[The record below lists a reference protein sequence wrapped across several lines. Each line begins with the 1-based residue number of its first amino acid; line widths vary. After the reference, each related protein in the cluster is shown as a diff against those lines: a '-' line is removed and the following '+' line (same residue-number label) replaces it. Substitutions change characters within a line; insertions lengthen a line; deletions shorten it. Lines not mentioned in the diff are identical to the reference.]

1 MGRKAGASE
10 STLVLVLPLGPVV
23 AEAGMPVTSATF
35 PSFCPCNLPVMLN
48 TSENMVK
55 LAICAGAA
63 HVAFAFSTVVDVV
76 FAFGAVVNVAF
87 AFGAGVVDVKGA
99 DDDGGEDAGEEEVDT
114 KIVTTSVIVE
124 GAADTVIVV
133 VAVVVVGGSVS
144 VCVCVCM
151 SVTVSATGCEEGS
164 WRE

>member
-35 PSFCPCNLPVMLN
+35 PSFCPCNLPDMLN
-48 TSENMVK
+48 TAENMVK

-76 FAFGAVVNVAF
+76 FAFAFGAVVNVAF

-99 DDDGGEDAGEEEVDT
+99 DDDGGEDAGKEEVDT
-114 KIVTTSVIVE
+114 KTVTTSVIVE

-151 SVTVSATGCEEGS
+151 AGCEEGS